1 MPIPIEQARAALVGL
16 GAPQVTNLYAQGH
29 AKHVLQEVGEAP
41 ENFPAFDPNLD
52 DKLTFAAYG
61 LLAAGCS
68 LVEQEDRA
76 GGVAPLERA
85 ASLLQFVHGPHSS
98 ESSESRF
105 HVLVAAMAFYA
116 AGHYSRAFV
125 TIRAIEAETAAA
137 RIIAAFLR
145 KDVVLLIQRLN
156 EVLLRD
162 SPPLDDQVDLDQWVI
177 TVAISRAVAIALE
190 FIFTGRPE
198 SLSLADQQLQDA
210 GVVASAG
217 SHPAWWW
224 VVRLLRLMLDD
235 LGDSSPW
242 RVLPPYFGPD
252 HREALGQYIRC
263 GRKGQ
268 RKITS
273 HRKA

>member
-1 MPIPIEQARAALVGL
+1 
-16 GAPQVTNLYAQGH
+16 
-29 AKHVLQEVGEAP
+29 
-41 ENFPAFDPNLD
+41 
-52 DKLTFAAYG
+52 
-61 LLAAGCS
+61 
-68 LVEQEDRA
+68 
-76 GGVAPLERA
+76 
-85 ASLLQFVHGPHSS
+85 
-98 ESSESRF
+98 
-105 HVLVAAMAFYA
+105 
-116 AGHYSRAFV
+116 
-125 TIRAIEAETAAA
+125 
-137 RIIAAFLR
+137 
-145 KDVVLLIQRLN
+145 
-156 EVLLRD
+156 
-162 SPPLDDQVDLDQWVI
+162 LDDQVDLDQWVI

-242 RVLPPYFGPD
+242 GVLPPYFGPD

-268 RKITS
+268 RKITG